1 MSFGVTRE
9 CNGLP
14 IDWNTKGV
22 DAARVE
28 VDAARVDLSA
38 DKYKGMGG
46 LHFRSGKQGKPNV
59 KSTVKTAMA
68 KGTKKE
74 FIGQVCY
81 VKAQPEHTIAEAF
94 LNWMKCLLNWMK

>member
-1 MSFGVTRE
+1 MGEERIDGAAPVTIMASLGINEE
-9 CNGLP
+9 CIN
-14 IDWNTKGV
+14 
-22 DAARVE
+22 
-28 VDAARVDLSA
+28 
-38 DKYKGMGG
+38 KGMGG

-94 LNWMKCLLNWMK
+94 LNWMK